1 MPKQVRVTIVSS
13 IEENGD
19 VFHELTFADGHK
31 DVVHI
36 PHTSPLRNRFV
47 EAGSKAKLLAAAN
60 AGKDAA
66 DSAAKVKAIADAF
79 KAGKW
84 SLVPEGDGQP
94 KVGILAQALAALKPC
109 SLDEAQSY
117 VATLTKAQQAKLRAS
132 PRVAA
137 QIVSINAAKEP
148 TDDGLDDFLSPAD
161 DAVTEAY
168 A

>member
-1 MPKQVRVTIVSS
+1 MPKQSRVTIVSS

-19 VFHELTFADGHK
+19 VFHECTFSDGSRH
-31 DVVHI
+31 VVKIGHDN
-36 PHTSPLRNRFV
+36 PLRNRFV
-47 EAGSKAKLLAAAN
+47 ESGSKAKLLAAAN

-66 DSAAKVKAIADAF
+66 DSAAKVKAIADAL
-79 KAGKW
+79 KSGKW

-137 QIVSINAAKEP
+137 KIVEINAAKENAD
-148 TDDGLDDFLSPAD
+148 DDGLDDFLSTSAEAEAD
-161 DAVTEAY
+161 A
-168 A
+168 